1 MTFSTKV
8 LNFVDGV
15 SSSKVCGAHVRD
27 RLTGKE
33 WDIKAKSVV
42 NATGPFTDMVRG
54 MGNENKKICQP
65 SSGTHI
71 VLPEYYWYGIF
82 DFHIFYFAYLIF
94 SKLAHS
100 FFHKFMI
107 DLFVFSYLKV
117 MLLKRP
123 ETLSTHRRKDFYFI
137 FLPNQNLNF
146 VPFSS
151 RFFKK
156 KKKKVYW

>member
-1 MTFSTKV
+1 M
-8 LNFVDGV
+8 
-15 SSSKVCGAHVRD
+15 RD

-107 DLFVFSYLKV
+107 DLLYSL
-117 MLLKRP
+117 
-123 ETLSTHRRKDFYFI
+123 T
-137 FLPNQNLNF
+137 
-146 VPFSS
+146 
-151 RFFKK
+151 
-156 KKKKVYW
+156 